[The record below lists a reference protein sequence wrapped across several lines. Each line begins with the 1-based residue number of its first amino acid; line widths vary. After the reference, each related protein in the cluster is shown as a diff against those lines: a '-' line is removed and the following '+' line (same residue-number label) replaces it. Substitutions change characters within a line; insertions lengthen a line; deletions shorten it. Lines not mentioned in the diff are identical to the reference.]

1 MRTLADP
8 RRWSVDALI
17 ALALTLTS
25 QLEIWAPDSMPGIS
39 DSFEQPGLLS
49 VTTLAITIPLAFR
62 RRASLLVLGAV
73 LGASALQQIIA
84 TPNEGLSTLV
94 ALLISSYTVAAHDRP
109 RSVAAG
115 GVAILLG
122 SAAIGEDLADRSF
135 IAVVLGTAWLTG
147 LIVSQRSGE
156 VARLTDDNR
165 DLAER
170 LAAAASRLREAEA
183 REHDSRSL
191 SDSPERP
198 EDLASLTAREL
209 EVVRVIATGMSNAE
223 IAAHLVIS
231 EWTVKTHVAS
241 VLRKLGVRDRS
252 QVVVAAYESRLVE
265 PRGASGSPDAG

>member
-62 RRASLLVLGAV
+62 RRASLLVLGV
-73 LGASALQQIIA
+73 ILGASALQQVIA

-122 SAAIGEDLADRSF
+122 SAAVGEDLADRAF
-135 IAVVLGTAWLTG
+135 IAIVLGTAWLTG

-170 LAAAASRLREAEA
+170 LASAASRLHEAEV
-183 REHDSRSL
+183 REQDSRYT

-198 EDLASLTAREL
+198 EDLAGLTAREL

-265 PRGASGSPDAG
+265 PRGAAGSLDTD